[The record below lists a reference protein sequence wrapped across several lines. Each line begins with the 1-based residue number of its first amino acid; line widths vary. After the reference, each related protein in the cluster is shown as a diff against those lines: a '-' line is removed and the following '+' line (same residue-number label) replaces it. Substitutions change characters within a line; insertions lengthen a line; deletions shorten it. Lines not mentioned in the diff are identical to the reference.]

1 MVRQQTTAAKWVW
14 KVKAKRR
21 LVWKVKEQPRSSAP
35 VLLGRLEDAAAKAE
49 VKAKAEETRVAQKDV
64 HAPVDIGDKADEDAA
79 AKAEVKAKAEETR
92 VAQKDVHAPVD
103 IGDKADEVAASMEV
117 IRSQLAHCEQGGAIL
132 AYMRAACW
140 RCAAQDTQEEH
151 GGDNSTEEEDKS
163 DIDVLDEGDED
174 PTTAEDTK
182 EEDGGDN
189 SAEEEDKSDAP
200 ASEIL
205 FLPEGSLHLSVK
217 VDVLDE
223 GDEVLKSQ
231 LAQDELGSAILAGSL
246 VRKCLGW
253 VGHEAKRRLV
263 WKVKEQPRSSAPVLL
278 GRLEDAAAKAEVK
291 ATAETG
297 VAQKDAHAP
306 VDIGDKADEAA
317 ASMEVIRSQLA
328 HCEQGGAILAY
339 MRAAC
344 WRCAAKDPTI
354 VEDTQEEHGGDNSTE
369 EEDKSDVDVLD
380 EGDEEDESD
389 VPASE
394 IVFLPKGSLH
404 LSVKVDVL
412 DEGDEARLAQAS
424 HAAKSRSR
432 SAVPCLLILAC
443 LLWNVGELTFA
454 SPAAHWTSAEPTAL
468 TKSSARTLA
477 LGQLPR
483 DNSPVTTSAAAASA
497 TFFTK
502 VFAAGAQGATAA
514 FVAAILSAMAEPLVN
529 RLLVKRMTVGQ
540 AMKEMNFKLIANFFL
555 TTFPTNML
563 KFPVFEIINMAMTFT
578 AFSPGLSGTISGFLF
593 CTVMLPVTNYRF
605 RKSMGWEIKP
615 ALLYQ
620 AYVPTVA
627 RDIIYGFARGWVAVV
642 VAGFCAPTSFV
653 GQSAVFAF
661 TIWAACILSSPCNE
675 WRGFTLQ
682 PKDKKLSFGEYFKP
696 VNYARSTGI
705 GATIMGIALFVGRLV
720 TPYAETAFAYFKV
733 HPLVGVGILAV
744 LAGGLKVITSGE
756 DEKEEKKEEKK
767 EKTEEKTEEKDAG
780 DA

>member
-1 MVRQQTTAAKWVW
+1 M
-14 KVKAKRR
+14 
-21 LVWKVKEQPRSSAP
+21 
-35 VLLGRLEDAAAKAE
+35 
-49 VKAKAEETRVAQKDV
+49 
-64 HAPVDIGDKADEDAA
+64 
-79 AKAEVKAKAEETR
+79 
-92 VAQKDVHAPVD
+92 
-103 IGDKADEVAASMEV
+103 
-117 IRSQLAHCEQGGAIL
+117 
-132 AYMRAACW
+132 
-140 RCAAQDTQEEH
+140 
-151 GGDNSTEEEDKS
+151 
-163 DIDVLDEGDED
+163 
-174 PTTAEDTK
+174 
-182 EEDGGDN
+182 
-189 SAEEEDKSDAP
+189 
-200 ASEIL
+200 
-205 FLPEGSLHLSVK
+205 
-217 VDVLDE
+217 
-223 GDEVLKSQ
+223 
-231 LAQDELGSAILAGSL
+231 
-246 VRKCLGW
+246 
-253 VGHEAKRRLV
+253 
-263 WKVKEQPRSSAPVLL
+263 
-278 GRLEDAAAKAEVK
+278 
-291 ATAETG
+291 
-297 VAQKDAHAP
+297 
-306 VDIGDKADEAA
+306 
-317 ASMEVIRSQLA
+317 
-328 HCEQGGAILAY
+328 
-339 MRAAC
+339 
-344 WRCAAKDPTI
+344 
-354 VEDTQEEHGGDNSTE
+354 
-369 EEDKSDVDVLD
+369 
-380 EGDEEDESD
+380 
-389 VPASE
+389 
-394 IVFLPKGSLH
+394 
-404 LSVKVDVL
+404 
-412 DEGDEARLAQAS
+412 AR
-424 HAAKSRSR
+424 RSR
-432 SAVPCLLILAC
+432 STVACLLVLAC

-454 SPAAHWTSAEPTAL
+454 TPAAHWTSTESTADSTAL
-468 TKSSARTLA
+468 TRSSSRTLPV
-477 LGQLPR
+477 GQLPR

-756 DEKEEKKEEKK
+756 EEKEETKEEQK
-767 EKTEEKTEEKDAG
+767 EEQK
-780 DA
+780 

>member
-1 MVRQQTTAAKWVW
+1 MVRRSRSTACLLVLACLLWNVGELTFATPAAHWTSTESTADSTALTRSSSRTFAVGQLPRDNSPVTTSAAAASATFFTKVFAAGAQGATAAFVAAILSAMAEPLVNRLLVKRMTVGQAMKEMNFKLIANFFLTTFPTNMLKFPVFEIINMAMTFTAFSPGLSGTISGFLFCTVMLPVTNYRFRKSMGWEIKPALLYQAYVPTVARDIIYGFARGWVAVVVAGFCAPTSFVGQSAVFAFTIW
-14 KVKAKRR
+14 AACILSSPCNEWRGFTLQPKDKKLSFGEYFKPVNYARSTGIGATIMGIALFVGR
-21 LVWKVKEQPRSSAP
+21 LVTPYAETACAYFKVHPL
-35 VLLGRLEDAAAKAE
+35 VG
-49 VKAKAEETRVAQKDV
+49 V
-64 HAPVDIGDKADEDAA
+64 G
-79 AKAEVKAKAEETR
+79 
-92 VAQKDVHAPVD
+92 
-103 IGDKADEVAASMEV
+103 
-117 IRSQLAHCEQGGAIL
+117 IL
-132 AYMRAACW
+132 AVLA
-140 RCAAQDTQEEH
+140 
-151 GGDNSTEEEDKS
+151 GGLKVITSGEEEK
-163 DIDVLDEGDED
+163 EE
-174 PTTAEDTK
+174 TK
-182 EEDGGDN
+182 EEQ
-189 SAEEEDKSDAP
+189 K
-200 ASEIL
+200 
-205 FLPEGSLHLSVK
+205 
-217 VDVLDE
+217 
-223 GDEVLKSQ
+223 EV
-231 LAQDELGSAILAGSL
+231 
-246 VRKCLGW
+246 R
-253 VGHEAKRRLV
+253 
-263 WKVKEQPRSSAPVLL
+263 
-278 GRLEDAAAKAEVK
+278 
-291 ATAETG
+291 
-297 VAQKDAHAP
+297 
-306 VDIGDKADEAA
+306 
-317 ASMEVIRSQLA
+317 
-328 HCEQGGAILAY
+328 
-339 MRAAC
+339 
-344 WRCAAKDPTI
+344 
-354 VEDTQEEHGGDNSTE
+354 
-369 EEDKSDVDVLD
+369 
-380 EGDEEDESD
+380 
-389 VPASE
+389 
-394 IVFLPKGSLH
+394 
-404 LSVKVDVL
+404 
-412 DEGDEARLAQAS
+412 
-424 HAAKSRSR
+424 RSR
-432 SAVPCLLILAC
+432 STVACLLILAC

-454 SPAAHWTSAEPTAL
+454 TPAAHWTATESTADSTAL
-468 TKSSARTLA
+468 TRSSRTFA

-483 DNSPVTTSAAAASA
+483 DNSPVTASAAAASA

-756 DEKEEKKEEKK
+756 EEKEETKAEQKEEQK
-767 EKTEEKTEEKDAG
+767 
-780 DA
+780 